1 MKTTYTII
9 ISLLCVHL
17 VLGLS
22 GIALSDLFPATT
34 AIVAF
39 NAMAFSIVLAARWRW
54 VDSLLGGADKA
65 YKTHRTLGYTTV
77 IASIT
82 HWVTADDVLAGI
94 FPAFTDVAN
103 ETGEIAVILLLLLAL
118 ISALKIIPYQLWKK
132 SHSLMGPLF
141 MSLVFHTF
149 FSASPVQVGSVIWWL
164 ELAISIT
171 AITAWISTVITLR
184 KPHELKIKAI
194 KRLPNAIDIT
204 VNKPKPLTFS
214 PGQFANI
221 SISSDASKEIHPF
234 TIASAADSDQIRF
247 IIKNAGD
254 YTKHVNQKLD
264 ISDSLKLHSIRGG
277 FRINCAVDRNRQIW
291 VAGGVGITPFLAAL
305 EQLSLQKNDADNSP
319 TIDFFYA
326 PSLDLGDDII
336 AQLED
341 YQQQLNFFNLYFLAK
356 GERLNP
362 NHFTAL
368 AAQWQCASLYL
379 CGPDSIKTAAHT
391 FYKQGGG
398 QAKIYSESFDFRAAI
413 TLTDVLNYAQKKWP
427 SGIQIPREDLLTLI
441 HSAQKQWIKHANFI
455 TRR

>member
-1 MKTTYTII
+1 
-9 ISLLCVHL
+9 

-22 GIALSDLFPATT
+22 GIALGDLFPATT

-39 NAMAFSIVLAARWRW
+39 NAMAISIVLAARWRW
-54 VDSLLGGADKA
+54 VDSLLGGADKT

-82 HWVTADDVLAGI
+82 HWVTADDALAGI
-94 FPAFTDVAN
+94 FPAFTDAAN
-103 ETGEIAVILLLLLAL
+103 ETGELAVILLLLLAL
-118 ISALKIIPYQLWKK
+118 ISALKIMPYHLWKK

-141 MSLVFHTF
+141 MILVFHTF
-149 FSASPVQVGSVIWWL
+149 FSASPVQAGSVIWWL
-164 ELAISIT
+164 ELVISIT

-184 KPHELKIKAI
+184 KPHELKIARI

-204 VNKPKPLTFS
+204 VNKPKSLRFL

-221 SISSDASKEIHPF
+221 SMTGDRFKEIHPF
-234 TIASAADSDQIRF
+234 TIASSENSDQLRL
-247 IIKNAGD
+247 IIKSAGD
-254 YTKHVNQKLD
+254 YTEHLNQHLD
-264 ISDSLKLHSIRGG
+264 SSDTLKLHSIRGG

-305 EQLSLQKNDADNSP
+305 EQLSMQKSNAGNSP
-319 TIDFFYA
+319 AIDLFYA

-336 AQLED
+336 AQLKH
-341 YQQQLNFFNLYFLAK
+341 YQHQLSFLNVHFLAK
-356 GERLNP
+356 GERLSP

-368 AAQWQCASLYL
+368 AEQWQRASLYL
-379 CGPDSIKTAAHT
+379 CGPDSIKKTAHT

-398 QAKIYSESFDFRAAI
+398 QAKIYSENFDFRAAI
-413 TLTDVLNYAQKKWP
+413 TLTDMLNYAQQKWP
-427 SGIQIPREDLLTLI
+427 STLGIQREDFLTLI